1 LRSISLFMAQEYYIL
16 YTWAMNNEID
26 LNLLIVFD
34 AIWRHRRILRA
45 AVELNTSQPT
55 VSNALRRL
63 RDFTGDALFVR
74 SGSGMEPTP
83 FAEQLAPHWCNG
95 LSSVRRGLAM
105 RSNFD
110 SATDKRTFTLVM
122 TDIAEAVILPHLL
135 NACCESAPGI
145 FFSTVQLSMEKILP
159 ALRTG
164 VIDLAIGFI
173 PELRSGVRQQ
183 LLFETDYVALARRG
197 HPGVKQSAMSKAT
210 FLKER
215 HALAQAEGT
224 GHAIVERTLR
234 KHGLDSR
241 IAVRVPHFL
250 ALPMI
255 VGSSDLVA
263 TVPRPLGVLMA
274 RPQSKFCGIPQA
286 SEAGHQTVLA
296 RAIRCGASTDVVAK
310 DAESSG
316 RKRQSI
322 TGFRSS

>member
-1 LRSISLFMAQEYYIL
+1 MLDIFVV
-16 YTWAMNNEID
+16 NNEID
-26 LNLLIVFD
+26 LNLLVVFD
-34 AIWRHRRILRA
+34 AVWRHRRISRA
-45 AVELNTSQPT
+45 AVELNSSQPT

-63 RDFTGDALFVR
+63 RDSTGDALFVR

-83 FAEQLAPHWCNG
+83 FAERLATHWCNG

-110 SATDKRTFTLVM
+110 IATDKRTFTIVM
-122 TDIAEAVILPHLL
+122 SDIAEAVILPHLL
-135 NACCESAPGI
+135 NACRESAPGI
-145 FFSTVQLSMEKILP
+145 FFSTMQLPMEQILP

-164 VIDLAIGFI
+164 AVDLAVGFI

-183 LLFETDYVALARRG
+183 LLFESDYVALARRG
-197 HPGVKQSAMSKAT
+197 HPGVKQSAMSKAI
-210 FLKER
+210 FLRER
-215 HALAQAEGT
+215 HALAKVEGT

-263 TVPRPLGVLMA
+263 TVPRPLGLLMA
-274 RPQSKFCGIPQA
+274 GAVPIEILPHPLKLPKL
-286 SEAGHQTVLA
+286 V
-296 RAIRCGASTDVVAK
+296 IRQFWHERF
-310 DAESSG
+310 DAEPALMWLRRTLRAAVANASQLRSP
-316 RKRQSI
+316 
-322 TGFRSS
+322 RSSIGPHKG

>member
-1 LRSISLFMAQEYYIL
+1 MLDIS
-16 YTWAMNNEID
+16 AMNNEID
-26 LNLLIVFD
+26 LNLLVVFD

-45 AVELNTSQPT
+45 AAELNSSQPT

-83 FAEQLAPHWCNG
+83 FAEQLATHWCNG

-110 SATDKRTFTLVM
+110 SATDKRTFTIVM

-135 NACCESAPGI
+135 NACRETAPGI
-145 FFSTVQLSMEKILP
+145 FFSTVQLPMEKILP
-159 ALRTG
+159 ALRAG
-164 VIDLAIGFI
+164 VVDLAVGFI

-197 HPGVKQSAMSKAT
+197 HPGVKQSAMSKAI

-274 RPQSKFCGIPQA
+274 DAAPIEILRHPLKLPKL
-286 SEAGHQTVLA
+286 V
-296 RAIRCGASTDVVAK
+296 IRQFWHERF
-310 DAESSG
+310 DAEPALMWLRRTLRAAVANASQLWSSAAADPVDLH
-316 RKRQSI
+316 KD
-322 TGFRSS
+322 